1 MSAVSELLLRDR
13 ELSNNKSKRV
23 LLCLCIDNSASMTRG
38 GVMGEV
44 NRGIERFFERTD
56 RNSLSRDAAD
66 ICIVAFGD
74 KAELVCDFGPLQ
86 RAMNQVKRQPIR
98 ATGAGTVLAAGVTL
112 ALERLDHHL
121 KELASVN
128 NNAYIPWL
136 IIISDGDS
144 TEAPAA
150 VERAA
155 AQVRRRVQAGALR
168 TLCLSIGEGSRS
180 LAAFTAD
187 GRVSRLEDLKV
198 ADFFDMLSRSVTQA
212 SQLAIQQG
220 GVEINP
226 V

>member
-1 MSAVSELLLRDR
+1 M
-13 ELSNNKSKRV
+13 
-23 LLCLCIDNSASMTRG
+23 
-38 GVMGEV
+38 
-44 NRGIERFFERTD
+44 
-56 RNSLSRDAAD
+56 
-66 ICIVAFGD
+66 
-74 KAELVCDFGPLQ
+74 
-86 RAMNQVKRQPIR
+86 
-98 ATGAGTVLAAGVTL
+98 TL